1 VASNTRVLLLHGQP
15 GGTRDW
21 DRVIAALPSGLD
33 PLAIARPG
41 WNGASRPVDLRGNAL
56 AAADA
61 LDAPAIVVGHSF
73 GAGVAAWLAVLAPE
87 LIRALVLVSPSAN
100 TAALE
105 PFDGVLA
112 APVLGPALSGVMLGA
127 VGGALSLPP
136 VRHLIASRLGLDQG
150 FLRAGGRLLLR
161 PQSWRSFEVEQRAL
175 FRDLPA
181 LEERLGEI
189 AAPTT
194 IVSGTADRVV
204 PSRAPRL
211 LATQIPGARL
221 QLVEGAGHMLPH
233 RQPGVVARA
242 ISELV

>member
-1 VASNTRVLLLHGQP
+1 
-15 GGTRDW
+15 
-21 DRVIAALPSGLD
+21 VIAALPSGLD
-33 PLAIARPG
+33 PLAMVRPG
-41 WNGASRPVDLRGNAL
+41 WNGGSRPLDLRGNAL

-73 GAGVAAWLAVLAPE
+73 GAGVAAWLAVLRPD
-87 LIRALVLVSPSAN
+87 LVRALVLVAPSAN
-100 TAALE
+100 TAALDG
-105 PFDGVLA
+105 FDGVLA
-112 APVLGPALSGVMLGA
+112 APVLGPVLSGVMLGT

-136 VRHLIASRLGLDQG
+136 VRQVLAARLGLDQG
-150 FLRAGGRLLLR
+150 FLRAGSRLLLR

-181 LEERLGEI
+181 LEERLEEI

-221 QLVEGAGHMLPH
+221 ELIKRAGHMLPH
-233 RQPGVVARA
+233 RQPDVVARA
-242 ISELV
+242 VAELV